1 MTEISRIGLDTSKA
15 VFTLHAVDEAGQP
28 VLRVNLRRAQ
38 LIPFFRK
45 RAPTVVA
52 MEACGG
58 SHHWAR
64 KLTALGHTVRLIP
77 PQYVK
82 PYVKR
87 GKNDRNDAEAICE
100 AAGRPGMR
108 FVLAKTED
116 QQAQALVLKV
126 RTTLVEQRT
135 QLINALRGHAAEFG
149 MIAAKGTGKVAAL
162 LAAIEAEA
170 TIPPIGKQMLALLGQ
185 QIDHLDGQI
194 KQLEAQLAAMHKANA
209 ISQLL
214 ATAPGI
220 GPIIALSFALEID
233 PAAFESGRHLA
244 AWLGLTPK
252 EHSTGGKQ
260 RLGGISKAGHER
272 LRALLVN
279 GATAVIK
286 AAERPGS
293 KLATDW
299 LLRLLAR
306 RPKKVA
312 AVALANKMARMI
324 WAMMTTGEA
333 YRRPAAAGAARRPAV
348 IS

>member
-1 MTEISRIGLDTSKA
+1 MSEISRIGLDTSKA
-15 VFTLHAVDEAGQP
+15 VFTVHAVDAEGRP

-38 LIPFFRK
+38 VIGFFRK

-64 KLTALGHTVRLIP
+64 KLTALGHEVRLIP

-116 QQAQALVLKV
+116 QQAQGMVLKV
-126 RTTLVEQRT
+126 RAALVEQRT
-135 QLINALRGHAAEFG
+135 QLINTLRGHAAEFG
-149 MIAAKGTGKVAAL
+149 VIAGKGTGKVTAL

-170 TIPPIGKQMLALLGQ
+170 TIPPIGKEMLALLGE
-185 QIDHLDGQI
+185 QIEHLDGRI
-194 KQLEAQLAAMHKANA
+194 ETLEAKLTAMHKANA

-220 GPIIALSFALEID
+220 GPIIGLSFAIEVD

-244 AWLGLTPK
+244 AWLGLTPR

-260 RLGGISKAGHER
+260 RMGGISRAGHER

-279 GATAVIK
+279 GAMAVIR
-286 AAERPGS
+286 AAARPGS
-293 KLATDW
+293 TLATEW
-299 LLRLLAR
+299 LRQLLAR
-306 RPKKVA
+306 KPKKLV

-333 YRRPAAAGAARRPAV
+333 YRRPATAGAVSRPAA